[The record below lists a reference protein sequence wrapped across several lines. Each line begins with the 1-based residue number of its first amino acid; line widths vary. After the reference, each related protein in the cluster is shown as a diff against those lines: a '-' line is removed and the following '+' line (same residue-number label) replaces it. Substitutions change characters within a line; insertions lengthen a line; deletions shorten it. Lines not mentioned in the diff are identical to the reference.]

1 MRKNKSMTK
10 LKSHDKLGMRLGII
24 LTELF
29 SGKTVELE
37 TLSLEFN
44 VSVRTIQ
51 RDLNERLMYLP
62 ISSTRGTYKLDQA
75 YLAMIVKNNI

>member
-1 MRKNKSMTK
+1 MTK

-62 ISSTRGTYKLDQA
+62 ISNIRGTYKLDPE
-75 YLAMIVKNNI
+75 YLTRIVRTNS

>member
-1 MRKNKSMTK
+1 MRKNNSMSK

-62 ISSTRGTYKLDQA
+62 ISNTCGTYKLDPA
-75 YLAMIVKNNI
+75 YLARIVKSNT

>member
-1 MRKNKSMTK
+1 MAK

-37 TLSLEFN
+37 TMSLEFN

-62 ISSTRGTYKLDQA
+62 ISNKRGTYKLDPV
-75 YLAMIVKNNI
+75 YLAMIVKSNT

>member
-1 MRKNKSMTK
+1 MLKNKSMTK

-62 ISSTRGTYKLDQA
+62 ITNTRGTQF
-75 YLAMIVKNNI
+75 IFFN